1 MVILPFGIPGTSAAE
16 LPPHALFNMHGRR
29 ERVQGGVAGIPL
41 MSMRGVCVCVCV
53 QGRREALYMTRRFHG
68 NVVRPSKG
76 VYFMELWGVM

>member
-29 ERVQGGVAGIPL
+29 ERVQGGGGGNTAHVHAWG
-41 MSMRGVCVCVCV
+41 VCVCV